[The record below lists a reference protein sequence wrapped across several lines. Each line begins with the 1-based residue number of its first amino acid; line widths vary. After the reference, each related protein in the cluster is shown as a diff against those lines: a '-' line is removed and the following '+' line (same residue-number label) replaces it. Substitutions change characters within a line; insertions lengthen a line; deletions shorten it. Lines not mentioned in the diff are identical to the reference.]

1 MVVVEERMFR
11 RRIKSALLVDFDNI
25 VGATNGDF
33 GRRIS
38 NWMAW
43 LEDGKFDGGR
53 RRRNFLVKRVYWHA
67 QNDGYRPA
75 FEGNGFEAITCRSF
89 VDRKSTADMI
99 IALDALEATYDQEKI
114 QEYVLLTTDT
124 DFVPL
129 VQKLAN
135 RSKHTVNAGNKE
147 NLSYGVFADHADVVI
162 PIDALKG
169 AFAYER
175 KSLLSR
181 LTSRWQRRREQLAKR
196 RAERKQQRVQEA
208 ARKAVEREISAP
220 DKQAAAQ
227 PKSST
232 ELRKKPLEAAAEH
245 VARIG
250 ARSPGLQ
257 LGRRTINRALANHMP
272 DYKTVGASAYL
283 GCGSYN
289 KMLERLAS
297 IRGDL
302 RLHKHKRGGRSIS
315 FRPPN

>member
-1 MVVVEERMFR
+1 MFR
-11 RRIKSALLVDFDNI
+11 RKTKSALLVDFDNI
-25 VGATNGDF
+25 VGATGGDF
-33 GRRIS
+33 GRKIS

-43 LEDGKFDGGR
+43 LEDGKFDNGH

-75 FEGNGFEAITCRSF
+75 FEGNGFEAVTCRSF

-114 QEYVLLTTDT
+114 EEYVLLTTDT

-135 RSKHTVNAGNKE
+135 RSKQTVNAGNRD
-147 NLSYGVFADHADVVI
+147 NLSYSVFVDHADIVI

-169 AFAYER
+169 AFVYER
-175 KSLLSR
+175 KKSLFNR
-181 LTSRWQRRREQLAKR
+181 LATRWRKSREQAAKR
-196 RAERKQQRVQEA
+196 RAEREKQRAEEA
-208 ARKAVEREISAP
+208 ARKEIERERV
-220 DKQAAAQ
+220 AAEKRASAQ
-227 PKSST
+227 PSADK
-232 ELRKKPLEAAAEH
+232 EKRKTPIETAAEH

-257 LGRRTINRALANHMP
+257 IGRKTINRALANHIP
-272 DYKTVGASAYL
+272 GYKTGGAPAYL

-289 KMLERLAS
+289 KMLERIAS
-297 IRGDL
+297 VRGDL